1 MSRKI
6 RAEGDTWTV
15 RLGDLRP
22 DSTTRPVLFFCTTTD
37 QRPYRVAEVPAG
49 RFANS
54 ADLEELDDAELEA
67 LYGESRS
74 MGIPREYPKY
84 PS

>member
-6 RAEGDTWTV
+6 KAEGDTWTV

-22 DSTTRPVLFFCTTTD
+22 DATTRPILFFCATTD
-37 QRPYRVAEVPAG
+37 QRPYRVAEVPAE
-49 RFANS
+49 RFADS
-54 ADLEELDDAELEA
+54 ADLEKLDDAELA
-67 LYGESRS
+67 TLYGESRS
-74 MGIPREYPKY
+74 MGAPREYPTY